1 MSRNLNRK
9 VKKLPLA
16 VVLCLFAGVDFAGE
30 KHPINCPCEKR
41 EEKERLDRER
51 LQRRKAEEEEKKLQ
65 AEQEENRVEQQK
77 KRDQQIEM
85 KKKQFYRKMN
95 GSGSSY
101 KPRGSEFSAKSASSL
116 DNSGTSTCVLS
127 FC

>member
-1 MSRNLNRK
+1 MSRGLNRK
-9 VKKLPLA
+9 EKVTLTLA
-16 VVLCLFAGVDFAGE
+16 LCLFAGVDFADD

-41 EEKERLDRER
+41 EERERLDRER

-65 AEQEENRVEQQK
+65 AEQEEKRLEQQK
-77 KRDQQIEM
+77 KRDHQIAT
-85 KKKQFYRKMN
+85 KKKQFYKKMN

-101 KPRGSEFSAKSASSL
+101 KPGGSEFSVKSASSL
-116 DNSGTSTCVLS
+116 DNSGRSMDVLL